1 MSNTASMASLWAL
14 LYATAILE
22 SDNDAYTDN
31 SGSSGHSKSDAEAGW
46 IIISTLTLALA
57 GFMLILTF
65 WLIEHIIYKIA
76 KPVKERVFAKKP
88 KMDLFVTA
96 GIFALIGLI
105 YSIVAIKV
113 HSNNGWPNMK
123 MRMILLVFHMTMFAT
138 EAMILVMA
146 FLISGMVAARR
157 EIRARRRIKEIDMQL
172 GELESG
178 SDQREGVA
186 R

>member
-1 MSNTASMASLWAL
+1 MSSTASMASLWAL

-22 SDNDAYTDN
+22 SEDDAYADN
-31 SGSSGHSKSDAEAGW
+31 SGSSGDSKSDAEAGW
-46 IIISTLTLALA
+46 IVVSTLTLALA

-65 WLIEHIIYKIA
+65 WLTEHIIYKIA
-76 KPVKERVFAKKP
+76 KPVKERVFAKKR
-88 KMDLFVTA
+88 KTVLFVTA

-105 YSIVAIKV
+105 YGIVAIKV
-113 HSNNGWPNMK
+113 HSNNGWPNKK
-123 MRMILLVFHMTMFAT
+123 MRMILLVIHICMFAM
-138 EAMILVMA
+138 EAIILVLA
-146 FLISGMVAARR
+146 LLISGMVAARR

-178 SDQREGVA
+178 TGPHEGVA